1 MGIHL
6 HGEWAACNQGGFH
19 KAGTN
24 VGDVYIGQ
32 SLDAGQLL
40 QALQIMGGETLG
52 GGLGRGGT
60 QAFGGSNKT
69 DTGNLSINL
78 LVALKIPERL

>member
-24 VGDVYIGQ
+24 VGDVDIGQ
-32 SLDAGQLL
+32 PLDAGQLL
-40 QALQIMGGETLG
+40 QALQIMSGETLG
-52 GGLGRGGT
+52 G
-60 QAFGGSNKT
+60 
-69 DTGNLSINL
+69 
-78 LVALKIPERL
+78 